1 MKRIFAMLAV
11 MFMLCT
17 LGAVAQDH
25 HWATTQVELTSQN
38 VGRAAEF
45 YVNSHNLGED
55 ICLDFTLDPSSY
67 NVEGNFS
74 GRYTLYASSG
84 DRNIYVGR
92 YWAVTNAAW
101 NVYITFKYTRGAC
114 N

>member
-1 MKRIFAMLAV
+1 MKLRTLAV
-11 MFMLCT
+11 AVLALFCT

-25 HWATTQVELTSQN
+25 HWNNTQVELTSQN

-55 ICLDFTLDPSSY
+55 ICIVFTLDPSSY
-67 NVEGNFS
+67 NVEGNFA

-84 DRNIYVGR
+84 ERNIYVGR

-101 NVYITFKYTRGAC
+101 NVYVTFTYTRGAC